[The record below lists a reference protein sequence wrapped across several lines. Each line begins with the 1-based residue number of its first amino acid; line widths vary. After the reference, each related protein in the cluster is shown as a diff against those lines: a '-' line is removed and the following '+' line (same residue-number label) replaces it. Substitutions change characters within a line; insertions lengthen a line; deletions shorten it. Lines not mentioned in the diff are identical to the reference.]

1 MSRHRRMLY
10 VELNRRLWLYVIP
23 HGKKD
28 QDDAVLWVSDFFEM
42 SIPEPD
48 SPYDV
53 WLVRNLNEKHPR
65 WLKISDYSLDE
76 IGLYNDMTPTQIIT
90 LCDVY
95 EQTTQPLGWIDD
107 DEQLREIVYDDTD
120 DTDDDDETD
129 ESEFGELNSDV
140 GWR

>member
-76 IGLYNDMTPTQIIT
+76 IGLYNDMTPTRSAMST
-90 LCDVY
+90 SRPRNRSAGSTMTSSCARLSTTTPTTPTMMTR
-95 EQTTQPLGWIDD
+95 QTS
-107 DEQLREIVYDDTD
+107 R
-120 DTDDDDETD
+120 
-129 ESEFGELNSDV
+129 NSTS
-140 GWR
+140 